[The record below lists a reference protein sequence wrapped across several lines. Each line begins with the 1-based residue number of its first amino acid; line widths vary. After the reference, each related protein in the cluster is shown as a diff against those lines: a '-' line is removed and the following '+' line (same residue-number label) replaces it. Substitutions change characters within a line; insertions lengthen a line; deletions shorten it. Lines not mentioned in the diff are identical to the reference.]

1 MRKSMIEREL
11 AMELAVGAF
20 MVIVF
25 VGLGFFTIV
34 LSRDTWWSKK
44 YGIEVVFSDVMGLRD
59 GDNVV
64 VRGMPVGKITS
75 LRLDPDGVHVM
86 ASLEQPLECREGYK
100 ATVVTTSMLGGRH
113 MEIDQGPATGR
124 VVEAGSPLRG
134 ETPRDLMADAA
145 ETVNALKEGLVEG
158 GIIENIRE
166 TSRQVKEISERLN
179 AGEGTLGKLL
189 SSDDQ
194 IYRDLS
200 ASVAALKDIGERL
213 NAGEGTLGKLL
224 SKDDKLYQDLSAG
237 VASFREIGERLN
249 AGEGTLGRLLSKD
262 DQMYKDLS
270 ETVAALKDMTGQI
283 QAGKGMFGRLMKDD
297 SLYTELMKAIDELRG
312 WIDDSRE
319 TSPVVNFSSIF
330 FGAF

>member
-11 AMELAVGAF
+11 AMELTVGAF

-25 VGLGFFTIV
+25 LGLGLFTII

-44 YGIEVVFSDVMGLRD
+44 YGVEVVFSDVMGLRD

-75 LRLDPDGVHVM
+75 LRLAPDGVHVF
-86 ASLEQPLECREGYK
+86 ASLDQPLECREGYR
-100 ATVVTTSMLGGRH
+100 ASVVTTSMLGGRH
-113 MEIDQGPATGR
+113 MEIEQGPATGL
-124 VVEAGSPLRG
+124 VVAAGMPLAG
-134 ETPRDLMADAA
+134 ETPRDIMADAA
-145 ETVNALKEGLVEG
+145 EAVNALRKGLVEG
-158 GIIENIRE
+158 NVVENIQE
-166 TSRQVKEISERLN
+166 TSKQIREISERLNAGEGTLGKLLSKDDQIYKDLSASVAAVKEISERLN

-189 SSDDQ
+189 S
-194 IYRDLS
+194 
-200 ASVAALKDIGERL
+200 
-213 NAGEGTLGKLL
+213 
-224 SKDDKLYQDLSAG
+224 
-237 VASFREIGERLN
+237 
-249 AGEGTLGRLLSKD
+249 KD

-270 ETVAALKDMTGQI
+270 ETVASLKRMAGEVE
-283 QAGKGMFGRLMKDD
+283 AGKGMFGRLLKDD